1 MTTMRAAVEALEA
14 NKARLMADFEQQ
26 QAALD
31 AAGTTAAAREEA
43 LAQKT
48 ADNKWLQVQCC
59 SGVCLCCPA
68 VSLSTCCSHGAACS
82 FTD

>member
-14 NKARLMADFEQQ
+14 TKLELMADLEQQ

-31 AAGTTAAAREEA
+31 TASTTVAAREEA

-48 ADNKWLQVQCC
+48 ADNKWLQVQCHFQFANL
-59 SGVCLCCPA
+59 SCCHG
-68 VSLSTCCSHGAACS
+68 LSTRWGHGAACS
-82 FTD
+82 FSG